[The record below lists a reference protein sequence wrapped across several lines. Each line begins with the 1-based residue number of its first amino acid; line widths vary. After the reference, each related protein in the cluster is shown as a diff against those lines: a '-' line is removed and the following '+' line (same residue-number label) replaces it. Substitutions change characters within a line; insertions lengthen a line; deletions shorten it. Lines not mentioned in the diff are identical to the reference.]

1 MTKSAKVTRMTK
13 LMQLV
18 NFLLTIFSFKFLFSF
33 YTPGSPGGGSGCLC
47 DECPDEVCNNLLTS
61 MVDPD
66 AKLCDDVEL
75 AIAIADVTTLV
86 IP

>member
-1 MTKSAKVTRMTK
+1 MTK
-13 LMQLV
+13 LVQLR
-18 NFLLTIFSFKFLFSF
+18 NLLTFFLQSLYDFLF
-33 YTPGSPGGGSGCLC
+33 YASPGGGSGCLC
-47 DECPDEVCNNLLTS
+47 DECPEEVCNNLLTS